1 MTLRL
6 IMAAS
11 AALVLSAP
19 VMAAP
24 ALAVAAQTA
33 SPASEE
39 EMQLK
44 SEAFDARMQ
53 EMNNELAAAIE
64 GSNGD
69 RAKAKAD
76 TDAIITR
83 YTPDIVS
90 FTDNFEAFLNGQ
102 LAKEQ
107 DAEKRQQ
114 ITTVRDQAVPM
125 LRSVPDQLR
134 SSIAQAL
141 AEQPAD

>member
-1 MTLRL
+1 
-6 IMAAS
+6 MAAS
-11 AALVLSAP
+11 AALALSAP

-53 EMNNELAAAIE
+53 EMNKELAAAIE
-64 GSNGD
+64 GASGD
-69 RAKAKAD
+69 TAKAKAD

-83 YTPDIVS
+83 YTPDIIG
-90 FTDNFEAFLNGQ
+90 FADNFEAFLNAQ

-134 SSIAQAL
+134 TSIAQAL
-141 AEQPAD
+141 AEQAAD